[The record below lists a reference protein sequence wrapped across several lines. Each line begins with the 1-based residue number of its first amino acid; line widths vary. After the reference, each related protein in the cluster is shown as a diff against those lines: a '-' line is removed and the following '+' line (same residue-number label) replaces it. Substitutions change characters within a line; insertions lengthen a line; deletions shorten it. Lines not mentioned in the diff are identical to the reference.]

1 MKTALNGADA
11 NWGRVLG
18 ALGRAGVALDIN
30 AVDVHI
36 GDVFVCEG
44 GSARSYDEAAATK
57 AMHED
62 PVRIRIHLHAGGAS
76 GWMWTSDLSH
86 GYVDVNGSYRS

>member
-1 MKTALNGADA
+1 VKTALGGADA

-18 ALGRAGVALDIN
+18 ALGRAGVALDIDT
-30 AVDVHI
+30 VDIHI

-44 GSARSYDEAAATK
+44 GAARSYDEAAAAK
-57 AMHED
+57 AMHVD
-62 PVRIRIHLHAGGAS
+62 PVRIRIRLRAGDAS